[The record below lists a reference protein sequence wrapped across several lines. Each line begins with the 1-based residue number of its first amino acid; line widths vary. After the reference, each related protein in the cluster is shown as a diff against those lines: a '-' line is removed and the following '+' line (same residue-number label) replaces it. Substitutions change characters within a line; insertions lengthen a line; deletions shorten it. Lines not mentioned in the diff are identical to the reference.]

1 MKEYTCSRLVKSE
14 DLNHHGTLFA
24 GRTTEWIVE
33 SAFISAASLVGNPK
47 KVVCINVHGL
57 VFKSPITKGSIITL
71 KSRVVKLGKTS
82 ITVYTHVCSELTNM
96 IPVEGFLTFVSVD
109 DEGNKTPHG
118 LVLDET
124 TDELELQIRA
134 KAEGLK

>member
-33 SAFISAASLVGNPK
+33 SAFISAASLMGDPK
-47 KVVCINVHGL
+47 KVVCLNIHGL
-57 VFKSPITKGSIITL
+57 VFKSPITKGNIITL

-82 ITVYTHVCSELTNM
+82 ITVYTQVCSELTDM

-109 DEGNKTPHG
+109 DEGKKLPHG

-134 KAEGLK
+134 KAENLK